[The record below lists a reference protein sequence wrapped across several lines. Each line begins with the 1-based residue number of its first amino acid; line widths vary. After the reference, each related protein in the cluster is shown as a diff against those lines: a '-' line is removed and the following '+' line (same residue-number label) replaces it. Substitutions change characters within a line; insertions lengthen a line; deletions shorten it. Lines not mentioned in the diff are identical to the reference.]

1 MEASQRVRCNDYKL
15 WVYNGISDDFAAINS
30 ADFFNDAANI
40 LIVRDLMIVC
50 DTVTPTTSFVT
61 VLSNTE
67 SVVDVPD
74 SIAVAETN
82 RDWWRGGDL
91 SVTPVPYSY
100 WSIIQPAGV

>member
-82 RDWWRGGDL
+82 SD
-91 SVTPVPYSY
+91 
-100 WSIIQPAGV
+100 